1 MRRITDARV
10 SRQADAGAM
19 SPVQGRTPRHGRESF
34 FIEGEG
40 VVGPE
45 DSAAV
50 PATTARTNTT
60 AARGPALAAAPT
72 FRFSRLGPPGVRLP
86 EATLRKV
93 ALAMTGG
100 SETDG
105 TIPSGFTYL
114 GQFVD
119 HDLTFDA
126 TTVAFGDSISPAA
139 LLQGRSPT
147 LDLDSLYGAGPLDA
161 VSAEFY
167 EADRTRLKVGKTTR
181 SGSDRAR
188 VGFDVPRVGGSAAGR
203 QLAAIPD
210 RRNDENLVVAQTHA
224 AMIRFHNRV
233 VSTLGPAT
241 PAADRFE
248 KARRKVVL
256 HYQWMLRTD
265 YLAKICDGDVVT
277 DVFTNGRKVVEPGA
291 DPLSMPTMPVE
302 FSVGAFRL
310 GHSMVREAYDWNARF
325 PSGSGTLSLLFFF
338 SGTSGGLGGD
348 PTLPS
353 NWIAD
358 WRRLYRFEQIG
369 HGELKPPAGE
379 FNLARRIDTR
389 LVDPLATLPAGSFG
403 GSVSDEQTIRANL
416 AFRNLVRARMLKL
429 ASGQQMA
436 ALLRASGVPVT
447 TLTKAQLRNGAGG
460 RSSAQLDDLTD
471 TQREAFLADTPLW
484 FYVLREAELNDGRLT
499 GVGARIVVETFHRAM
514 EGSTSSIVRNPD
526 FRPTLGEKDGR
537 FRMADLLLFAFEG
550 QKSLLAPLGD

>member
-1 MRRITDARV
+1 MAPASDQHA
-10 SRQADAGAM
+10 
-19 SPVQGRTPRHGRESF
+19 PRHGRDAF

-40 VVGPE
+40 VVGDAPARAV
-45 DSAAV
+45 SARAN
-50 PATTARTNTT
+50 TSETAG
-60 AARGPALAAAPT
+60 AALVAPT
-72 FRFSRLGPPGVRLP
+72 FRFSRVGPVGVRLP

-105 TIPSGFTYL
+105 KVPSGYTYL

-126 TTVAFGDSISPAA
+126 TTVAFGDDVSPAD

-147 LDLDSLYGAGPLDA
+147 LDLDSLYGAGPLDP
-161 VSAEFY
+161 VSAGFY

-181 SGSDRAR
+181 IGSDVAR
-188 VGFDVPRVGGSAAGR
+188 VGFDVPRVGGAGAGR
-203 QLAAIPD
+203 DLADIPD

-233 VSTLGPAT
+233 VAGLGPAT
-241 PAADRFE
+241 PPAERFE

-256 HYQWMLRTD
+256 HYQWMLRHD
-265 YLAKICDGDVVT
+265 YLPRICDGAVVK
-277 DVFTNGRKVVEPGA
+277 DVFDNGRKVVEPGA
-291 DPLSMPTMPVE
+291 DPLTMPTMPVE
-302 FSVGAFRL
+302 FAVAAFRL

-325 PSGSGTLSLLFFF
+325 PNGSGTLDLLFFF

-358 WRRLYRFEQIG
+358 WRRLYRFSQVG
-369 HGELKPPAGE
+369 HAELDPPAGE

-403 GSVSDEQTIRANL
+403 GSVTDEATIRANL
-416 AFRNLVRARMLKL
+416 AFRNLVRARMMKL

-447 TLTKAQLRNGAGG
+447 TLTKAQLRGTGG
-460 RSSAQLDDLTD
+460 RSTATLDDLTAP
-471 TQREAFLADTPLW
+471 QRDAFLKDTPLW
-484 FYVLREAELNDGRLT
+484 FYVLREAELNDGVLT
-499 GVGARIVVETFHRAM
+499 GVGARLVAETFHRAM
-514 EGSTSSIVRNPD
+514 EGSTFSIVRNPG
-526 FRPTLGEKDGR
+526 FRPSLGEKDGR

-550 QKSLLAPLGD
+550 QKALLAPLGD